1 MRAQQRQRKRK
12 NGIVEIATS
21 LEDRHIA
28 NDILAPEDFIQVYR
42 THLDSPER
50 GLMVAILEQALADYQ
65 RCLSARDKEGRKRFG
80 EAERW
85 IMEADAEW
93 IFSFVNCC
101 EVLGIDPGYLR
112 SGLLRWKR
120 TELTKIEVGSATQQQ
135 QRPKRLFRAA
145 A

>member
-1 MRAQQRQRKRK
+1 MSAQQRQRERK

-21 LEDRHIA
+21 LDDRHIA

-42 THLDSPER
+42 TQLDSPER

-65 RCLSARDKEGRKRFG
+65 RHLSARDKDGRKRFG

-85 IMEADAEW
+85 ITEADAEW

-120 TELTKIEVGSATQQQ
+120 TELTKIEVGPATQQQ